1 MNTLRY
7 SLSIASL
14 VAATT
19 VGLVGLSVNAQGC
32 PGKKAQDSGSYWVN
46 STDRSGDSQAMR
58 PESDQKTS
66 DAGIV
71 LPSSDSSPG
80 EKTWQMAA
88 IVLAMLAGGSL
99 SFLGYKTWVSR
110 KSTPTTISI
119 HPELE
124 HPELQL
130 TNLPRE
136 AFPQLSYSDLSSPSW
151 QREPVS
157 TR

>member
-1 MNTLRY
+1 MNTSRC
-7 SLSIASL
+7 SLHVALIAAL
-14 VAATT
+14 AA

-32 PGKKAQDSGSYWVN
+32 PGKKAQDSGSYWVD
-46 STDRSGDSQAMR
+46 STDRNGDSQAIR

-71 LPSSDSSPG
+71 LPSDHSSTG

-88 IVLAMLAGGSL
+88 IGLAILAGSSL
-99 SFLGYKTWVSR
+99 SFLGYRTWVSR
-110 KSTPTTISI
+110 KSTPVTPAI
-119 HPELE
+119 HPELD

-130 TNLPRE
+130 TNLPKE
-136 AFPQLSYSDLSSPSW
+136 AFPQLSYSDFNSPDW
-151 QREPVS
+151 QPELVS